1 MAQTN
6 NDFQTMNS
14 IFREAYADKVKDL
27 IPDGVKLLNMISF
40 TAAEKQPGNLY
51 HQPVTLGLEHG
62 FTYGGTGGT
71 AFALRNGIAS
81 SHEDAQIRGHEM
93 VLRSYLSVGA
103 VSRSKGKNSFIQA
116 SKLIVENML
125 KSFARRL
132 EVQLMYGQASGGIG
146 VIESVTGNDIDI
158 EPEEWAPGIWS
169 GSEKMP
175 VEIRSSAGALRGE
188 AEVTAIDLSARQI
201 SVDAVPAGTVA
212 TDVLY
217 YAGAFG
223 KEFAG
228 IHKIITNTG
237 SLFNI
242 DASSFSLWNGNTVE
256 VGTNF
261 SGGEAVLSFAKIEEA
276 IAVAMEKGLA
286 DEDVFV
292 LCNPRSWNNLLTE
305 QTAKRRYDSSYSEA
319 KLEDGARAL
328 TFYGQN
334 GMIEIHST
342 IYCKEGYAYVMPMSC
357 YTRIGSSDVTL
368 EQPGFEGKFLK
379 LLENANAY
387 EMRAY
392 TDQALF
398 CSQPGTSTL
407 LTFIKS

>member
-1 MAQTN
+1 MAQSN
-6 NDFQTMNS
+6 NDFQTMNT
-14 IFREAYADKVKDL
+14 IFKEAYADRVKDL
-27 IPDGVKLLNMISF
+27 IPDGVKLLNMITF

-81 SHEDAQIRGHEM
+81 THEDAQIRGHEM

-132 EVQLMYGQASGGIG
+132 EVQLMYGQADGGLG
-146 VIESVTGNDIDI
+146 VIESISTNTIKI
-158 EPEEWAPGIWS
+158 EDHEWAPGIWS

-188 AEVTAIDLSARQI
+188 AEVTAVRLADKE
-201 SVDAVPAGTVA
+201 VDVDSMPAGAVA
-212 TDVLY
+212 TDVLF

-228 IHKIITNTG
+228 IHKIITNSG

-242 DASSFSLWNGNTVE
+242 DASQFSLWSGNLVD

-261 SGGEAVLSFAKIEEA
+261 AGGEAVLSFAKIEES

-286 DEDVFV
+286 DEDVYV
-292 LCNPRSWNNLLTE
+292 LCNPKSWNNLLTE
-305 QTAKRRYDSSYSEA
+305 QTAKRRYDSSYSES
-319 KLEDGARAL
+319 KLEDGAKAL

-334 GMIEIHST
+334 GQIEIHST
-342 IYCKEGYAYVMPMSC
+342 IYCKEGFAYVLPKSC

-407 LTFIKS
+407 LRYIKS

>member
-1 MAQTN
+1 
-6 NDFQTMNS
+6 
-14 IFREAYADKVKDL
+14 L
-27 IPDGVKLLNMISF
+27 
-40 TAAEKQPGNLY
+40 
-51 HQPVTLGLEHG
+51 VTLGLEHG
-62 FTYGGTGGT
+62 FTYGGSGGS

-103 VSRSKGKNSFIQA
+103 VSRSKGKNAFIQA

-132 EVQLMYGQASGGIG
+132 EVQLMYGQADGGIG
-146 VIESVTGNDIDI
+146 VVESIATNTIKIEDH
-158 EPEEWAPGIWS
+158 EWAPGIWS

-175 VEIRSSAGALRGE
+175 IEIRSSAGALRGE
-188 AEVTAIDLSARQI
+188 AEVTAVRLADKEID
-201 SVDAVPAGTVA
+201 VDAVPAGAIA
-212 TDVLY
+212 TDVIF

-228 IHKIITNTG
+228 VHKIITNSG
-237 SLFNI
+237 VLFNI
-242 DASSFSLWNGNTVE
+242 DASNFSLWNGNLVE
-256 VGTNF
+256 VGSDFAGN
-261 SGGEAVLSFAKIEEA
+261 EAVLSFAKIEEA

-286 DEDVFV
+286 DEDVVV
-292 LCNPRSWNNLLTE
+292 LCNPKSWNNLLTE
-305 QTAKRRYDSSYSEA
+305 QTAKRRYDSTYSDS
-319 KLEDGARAL
+319 KLEDGARAI

-334 GMIEIHST
+334 GMIEIMSS
-342 IYCKEGYAYVMPMSC
+342 IYCKEGYAYVLSKDC
-357 YTRIGSSDVTL
+357 FTRIGSSDVTL

-392 TDQALF
+392 TDQSLF
-398 CSQPGTSTL
+398 CHSPGINTL